1 MSSSTSTSDGD
12 SSSHKEGIV
21 TRSTGSWYDV
31 RVGDQTI
38 PSRIRGKFRL
48 TRQDVTNPVAV
59 GDRVTIRLTKEDDTG
74 LIMDIHERT
83 NKLSRRAA
91 GHRQG
96 EEHVMVANVDRVWI
110 VQSVQLPPL
119 NPAFVDRLLVA
130 ASVYEIPAGIILNK
144 MDLLSDAN
152 RPEVMDF
159 HLRYDDLGYPVLPT
173 SAMKGDGLDRL
184 KTALQDQVNVV
195 TGPSGTGKSSLLNA
209 IEPGL
214 DVETGEVS
222 ESTQKGTHT
231 TTHAELHP
239 LSIGGYVVDTPG
251 VREFGVREVHPM
263 DLGHFMPD
271 LAPYVN
277 DCQFPDCT
285 HDHEPGCAIKTAVN
299 RGDVHPARYDS
310 YLRILHS
317 LQEEEERTF

>member
-1 MSSSTSTSDGD
+1 MSSS
-12 SSSHKEGIV
+12 SSENTDAPAQMEGIV

-31 RVGDQTI
+31 QVGDRTI
-38 PSRIRGKFRL
+38 PSRVRGKFRL

-59 GDRVTIRLTKEDDTG
+59 GDRVTIRLNEEDDTG
-74 LIMDIHERT
+74 LIMEIHERT

-110 VQSVQLPPL
+110 VQSVCLPSL

-130 ASVYEIPAGIILNK
+130 AAVYEIPAGIILNK
-144 MDLLSDAN
+144 MDLMGDAE
-152 RPEVMDF
+152 RPATMDF
-159 HLRYDDLGYPVLPT
+159 HLRYDDLGIPVLPT
-173 SAMKGDGLDRL
+173 SATEGYGLDRL
-184 KTALQDQVNVV
+184 EGELRNRVNVI

-222 ESTQKGTHT
+222 ESTHKGTHT

-239 LSIGGYVVDTPG
+239 LSVGGYVVDTPG
-251 VREFGVREVHPM
+251 IREFGVREVHPM

-285 HDHEPGCAIKTAVN
+285 HDHEPGCAVKAAVE
-299 RGDVHPARYDS
+299 RGDIHPDRYDS
-310 YLRILHS
+310 YLRILES
-317 LQEEEERTF
+317 LQEEEEKQF

>member
-1 MSSSTSTSDGD
+1 MQ
-12 SSSHKEGIV
+12 GIV

-31 RVGDQTI
+31 RVGDRTI
-38 PSRIRGKFRL
+38 PSRVRGKFRL

-59 GDRVTIRLTKEDDTG
+59 GDRVTIRLNEEDDTG

-110 VQSVQLPPL
+110 VQSVQLPSL

-130 ASVYEIPAGIILNK
+130 AAVYEIPAGIIINK
-144 MDLLSDAN
+144 MDLLTDDN
-152 RPEVMDF
+152 RPAVTDF
-159 HLRYDDLGYPVLPT
+159 HLRYEDLGLPVLPT
-173 SAMKGDGLDRL
+173 SATTGYGRDRL
-184 KTALQDQVNVV
+184 EKALKGQVNVI

-222 ESTQKGTHT
+222 ESTHKGTHT

-251 VREFGVREVHPM
+251 IREFGVREVHPK
-263 DLGHFMPD
+263 DLGHYMPD
-271 LAPYVN
+271 IAPYVN
-277 DCQFPDCT
+277 ECQFPDCT
-285 HDHEPGCAIKTAVN
+285 HDHEPGCAVKAAVEH
-299 RGDVHPARYDS
+299 GDIHPDRYDS
-310 YLRILHS
+310 YLRILDS
-317 LQEEEERTF
+317 LQEEEQKKF